1 MVAELVLVLILIFGM
16 SEIGKLKWILK
27 ESKLPWL
34 KLDIEFPYE
43 EMLEEAKAYKDR
55 FVKHRAEDQIHG
67 YRHKGW
73 SSLCI
78 HGIRANFTNHYTTY
92 GFDSKIESFRF

>member
-1 MVAELVLVLILIFGM
+1 M
-16 SEIGKLKWILK
+16 K

-43 EMLEEAKAYKDR
+43 KMLDEAKSCKR
-55 FVKHRAEDQIHG
+55 FFVKHRAEDQIHG
-67 YRHKGW
+67 YKHSGW

-78 HGIRANFTNHYTTY
+78 HGISSTHIIIIRLMGLNPMMKFPIDELNSLLCVTRLLN
-92 GFDSKIESFRF
+92 G

>member
-1 MVAELVLVLILIFGM
+1 MVAELVLVLILMFGM

-43 EMLEEAKAYKDR
+43 EM
-55 FVKHRAEDQIHG
+55 VKVL
-67 YRHKGW
+67 Y
-73 SSLCI
+73 
-78 HGIRANFTNHYTTY
+78 
-92 GFDSKIESFRF
+92 